1 MGIQTTTKDAP
12 MRTDLPFAIAVP
24 IVVVC
29 FAAIL
34 MIWAM
39 SGTTVSRVESQRA
52 VAHTT
57 GTASK
62 RPNDNAVPAPRA
74 PNSDR
79 TGDGA
84 WGTKGVESKSP

>member
-1 MGIQTTTKDAP
+1 
-12 MRTDLPFAIAVP
+12 MRRYLPFAIAVP
-24 IVVVC
+24 IVVVF

-39 SGTTVSRVESQRA
+39 SGSTVGRLESQRA

-62 RPNDNAVPAPRA
+62 RPNDNAVPAPTA
-74 PNSDR
+74 PNNDS
-79 TGDGA
+79 A
-84 WGTKGVESKSP
+84 GTKGVESKSR

>member
-1 MGIQTTTKDAP
+1 
-12 MRTDLPFAIAVP
+12 MRRGLPFAIAVP

-39 SGTTVSRVESQRA
+39 SGATVSRVESQRA
-52 VAHTT
+52 ATHTT

-62 RPNDNAVPAPRA
+62 RPNDNAVSAPTA
-74 PNSDR
+74 PNNDKADDIAR
-79 TGDGA
+79 
-84 WGTKGVESKSP
+84 GTKGVDSKSR